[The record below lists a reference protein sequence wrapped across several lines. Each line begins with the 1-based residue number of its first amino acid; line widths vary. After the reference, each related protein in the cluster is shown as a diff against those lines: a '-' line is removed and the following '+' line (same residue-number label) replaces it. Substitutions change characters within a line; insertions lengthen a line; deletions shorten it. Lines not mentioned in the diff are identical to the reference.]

1 MLNHPDRNYNYPP
14 PRQGELHVQAFLRFH
29 APTHIGNA
37 LDLLEA
43 RYGIKAK
50 RHGEFPNL
58 VLFKYNQVESPFVE
72 PIVQECRGII
82 LDSRDDWRVVAMPYR
97 RFFNLGEPHAAAID
111 WETADVYEKLDGSLI
126 TLYRYAG
133 EWQVATSGTP
143 DANCEVQGY
152 GLTFAELFWRTA
164 REQGLRTEHL
174 QPYYTYMLE
183 LCAPENRVVVRHERA
198 RIYLHGVRYLPT
210 LEERD
215 PSYHADVLGVPA
227 PRRFDLSSAAD
238 CVAAARELAPLECEG
253 YVVCDAGFN
262 RVKIKSP
269 AYVALHHCKDG
280 LMSRRK
286 IAEVIRAGEA
296 AEFEKAL
303 DAFPELRQTFEELK
317 TRYESLCIQAIRA
330 YSELRGIADQ
340 KAFALEAKQYGDL
353 QNILFAMRKR
363 GCTPAAYL
371 QGLTPPAYERIMGV

>member
-1 MLNHPDRNYNYPP
+1 
-14 PRQGELHVQAFLRFH
+14 
-29 APTHIGNA
+29 
-37 LDLLEA
+37 
-43 RYGIKAK
+43 
-50 RHGEFPNL
+50 
-58 VLFKYNQVESPFVE
+58 
-72 PIVQECRGII
+72 
-82 LDSRDDWRVVAMPYR
+82 MPYR
-97 RFFNLGEPHAAAID
+97 RFFNLGEAHAAAID
-111 WETADVYEKLDGSLI
+111 WATAEVMEKLDGSLI
-126 TLYRYAG
+126 TLYHYQG
-133 EWQVATSGTP
+133 EWHVATSGTP
-143 DANCEVQGY
+143 DANCEVNGY

-174 QPYYTYMLE
+174 RDYYTYMFE
-183 LCAPENRVVVRHERA
+183 LCAPENRVVVQHREA
-198 RIYLHGVRYLPT
+198 RIYLHGVRHVPT
-210 LEERD
+210 LGERG
-215 PSYHADVLGVPA
+215 PYYHADVLGVPA
-227 PRRFDLSSAAD
+227 PRTFPLRSQEE

-286 IAEVIRAGEA
+286 IAEVIRAGET

-317 TRYESLCIQAIRA
+317 GRYEQLCYSATTVYRSLAP
-330 YSELRGIADQ
+330 IADQ

-353 QNILFAMRKR
+353 QNVLFAMRKR